1 MCRSK
6 RSILAPRPCFP
17 PESPDRACWTR
28 TWGGR
33 RVCSPAKSDV
43 IRVDEDTFRTGTNIV
58 DSAAVASHVVRRDEL
73 PGSNELFFEW
83 REASI
88 RAFPMGLAYCSGRV
102 TTIRGIFPG
111 CCASAD
117 EQRAKSMALS
127 ARTVIFLFMF
137 FPALS
142 LDT

>member
-1 MCRSK
+1 
-6 RSILAPRPCFP
+6 
-17 PESPDRACWTR
+17 
-28 TWGGR
+28 
-33 RVCSPAKSDV
+33 VYSPAKSDV

-83 REASI
+83 RKASI
-88 RAFPMGLAYCSGRV
+88 RASPTGLPDCSGRV

-117 EQRAKSMALS
+117 EQSAKSMALK
-127 ARTVIFLFMF
+127 ANPVIFFFMSF
-137 FPALS
+137 SLS
-142 LDT
+142 RSTCHSTLDTRPSSLLT